1 MSTLARP
8 VLIAGLGND
17 ERRNDCAAGLLVT
30 RGVRDLLRRHP
41 AEADRVTIIEK
52 PGDATRLLHDWK
64 GFDSVV
70 VIDAVVS
77 GGEPGRIYM
86 FEGEELAD
94 LESSPFEST
103 HSIEIKEVVGFGRT
117 LGSLP
122 SNLIVYCIEIGHI
135 TAGRDPSRPVSAAV
149 DEVVEE
155 IGELLG
161 ISVVVPA
168 GGA

>member
-1 MSTLARP
+1 L
-8 VLIAGLGND
+8 
-17 ERRNDCAAGLLVT
+17 
-30 RGVRDLLRRHP
+30 RDLLRRHP
-41 AEADRVTIIEK
+41 AEADRVTIVDE
-52 PGDATRLLHDWK
+52 PGDATRLLRDWK
-64 GFDSVV
+64 SFDSVV

-94 LESSPFEST
+94 LESSPLEST
-103 HSIEIKEVVGFGRT
+103 HSIELKEVVGFGRA

-122 SNLIVYCIEIGHI
+122 SNLIVYAIEIGHI
-135 TAGRDPSRPVSAAV
+135 TAARDPSHAVSAAV

-161 ISVVVPA
+161 IRVPVPA
-168 GGA
+168 GDA